1 MIVDRELDA
10 GYPKNPVPLRCF
22 AYATRGLKML
32 SVKGLGE
39 SAANRDANAGCVSPN
54 RKRRSSFAARND
66 WVTRQRTANA

>member
-39 SAANRDANAGCVSPN
+39 SAAQPRCE
-54 RKRRSSFAARND
+54 RRVYHPTGSGGVHSATWND
-66 WVTRQRTANA
+66 